1 MDVTVAGIG
10 SVVVGELRSAG
21 YLESTIGRY
30 ENTIRALAGFV
41 GERGGAFYTPVLGA
55 EFASMTV
62 GPRTGRFSAG
72 RRFERTRLVSV
83 FDGYVLTGRVRLA
96 RRKSGGGGVPP
107 RSCGLAALNATWEA
121 HMRDCGL
128 RPETREVYGRMS
140 RSYLVFLES
149 RGIRRLDDAD
159 GASVLAFL
167 ESLSPRWATS
177 SLVSAVSSLRPF
189 LKSTGR
195 VDLLDALAIVRVRR
209 SHAILPALCDDDER
223 LVVAAC
229 ALSGPVVARDAAI
242 TLLALTVGVRACDI
256 VNLRLGDI
264 DWRARTVGIVQQK
277 TCTPLTVPL
286 SDLLARRLADYL
298 LEDRP
303 GTLDDHVFLRRVAP
317 HVPLSGHSA
326 LYRLIA
332 AVFRQAGVSDVRA
345 GTRFLRHNAASRLL
359 RAAVPLPTITAVL
372 GHSSPRSTDVYLSV
386 DEDRLAQCVL
396 ELPQAARS

>member
-1 MDVTVAGIG
+1 MDMTVAGIG
-10 SVVVGELRSAG
+10 SVVVSELRSAG
-21 YLESTIGRY
+21 YLESTVGRY
-30 ENTIRALAGFV
+30 ENTIKALASFV
-41 GERGGAFYTPVLGA
+41 AARGSVCYTPSLGA

-83 FDGYVLTGRVRLA
+83 FDWYVRTGRVRLA
-96 RRKSGGGGVPP
+96 RRKCGGGGVPP
-107 RSCGLAALNATWEA
+107 RSCALAALNAAWEA
-121 HMRDCGL
+121 EMRDRGL
-128 RPETREVYGRMS
+128 APETREVYGRMS
-140 RSYLVFLES
+140 RGYLVFLES
-149 RGIRRLDDAD
+149 RGIRCLDDAD
-159 GASVLAFL
+159 GTSVLAFL

-189 LKSTGR
+189 LRFTGR

-209 SHAILPALCDDDER
+209 SHAILPALRDDDER

-229 ALSGPVVARDAAI
+229 ASGPVVARDAAI

-264 DWRARTVGIVQQK
+264 DWRARAVGIVQQK
-277 TCTPLTVPL
+277 TRTPLTVPL

-303 GTLDDHVFLRRVAP
+303 STLDDHVFLRRVAP
-317 HVPLSGHSA
+317 HTPLSGHSA
-326 LYRLIA
+326 VYRLIA
-332 AVFRQAGVSDVRA
+332 AVFREAGVSDVRG
-345 GTRFLRHNAASRLL
+345 GTRFLRHNVASRLL

-372 GHSSPRSTDVYLSV
+372 GHSNPRSTDVYLSV

-396 ELPQAARS
+396 ELPEAARP